1 MIFRTWWWPPKL
13 KYFFKLKTNI
23 FITLKLIF
31 LKIFIKNLGVNK
43 MMKGKLSQIEC
54 DPACGFMVRSHD
66 EREALD
72 LSMRH
77 AKRAHPEMKVS
88 EADLKKMMKT
98 V

>member
-1 MIFRTWWWPPKL
+1 
-13 KYFFKLKTNI
+13 
-23 FITLKLIF
+23 
-31 LKIFIKNLGVNK
+31 

-88 EADLKKMMKT
+88 EVDLKKMMKT